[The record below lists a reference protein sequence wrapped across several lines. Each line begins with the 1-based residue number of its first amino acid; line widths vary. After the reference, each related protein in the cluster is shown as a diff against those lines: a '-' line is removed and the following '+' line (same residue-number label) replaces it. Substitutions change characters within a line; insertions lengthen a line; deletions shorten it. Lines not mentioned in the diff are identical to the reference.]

1 MKVISLCDG
10 IGTGHYIL
18 KKMAIEHQ
26 FFAVEIEPWKS
37 QIALLNNPE
46 HQILANDV
54 VFLSENKNKF
64 EWNYDLVLCGFT
76 CSSLTSQGSRKDWE
90 GDSKIFWNCVDI
102 LNHIKSINPDVK
114 FLFENVSSM
123 KNKPRDEIS
132 KALGVDYFKLDAGI
146 VSEQARVRYYW
157 FNWKKPDIE
166 KLKIE
171 YSKKSDDEKS
181 FLDDD
186 AVSFFAFTKSN
197 RNKIGM
203 DPIVQGRFRE
213 DGKAATLVTGNGC
226 RGQSTMNQVI
236 TKKMRIRNLSLA
248 ECKRLQGIDDYIFSC
263 SDSKAF
269 KAIGEGWS
277 VQAVSVILKEL
288 FKHGEF

>member
-1 MKVISLCDG
+1 MKVLSLCDG

-18 KKMAIEHQ
+18 RKLNIDHIYN
-26 FFAVEIEPWKS
+26 AVEIESWKTA
-37 QIALLNNPE
+37 IASENNPNHTLLE
-46 HQILANDV
+46 SDV
-54 VFLSENKNKF
+54 VFLSENKDKF
-64 EWNYDLVLCGFT
+64 KMDYDLVLCGFT

-102 LNHIKSINPDVK
+102 LNHIKSINPNVK

-171 YSKKSDDEKS
+171 YLKKSDDEKS

-277 VQAVSVILKEL
+277 VQAVSVILREL
-288 FKHGEF
+288 FK